1 MTIGA
6 FPKASFIPRETA
18 VDQPWMGA
26 LKNCGDP
33 EMPRQPHRERAGLG
47 GWVPILL
54 PPPELE
60 VLLLCTLPNLG
71 NGSRNETA
79 HFMCKE
85 GESCFLSKK
94 NDRYEGQGGSQVVCV
109 PGEGRIDVQ
118 TAASVGARLAVS
130 QTRG

>member
-1 MTIGA
+1 MSNTRSRPHVTIGA
-6 FPKASFIPRETA
+6 FPKASFIPRETT

-60 VLLLCTLPNLG
+60 ILLLCTLPNLG

-85 GESCFLSKK
+85 GERVASYPKK
-94 NDRYEGQGGSQVVCV
+94 MTDMKDRRQPGCLCPRRGQ
-109 PGEGRIDVQ
+109 D
-118 TAASVGARLAVS
+118 
-130 QTRG
+130 